1 MKGKKIDPP
10 RMGKDTGIT
19 QLVDQYF
26 TAYNSARL
34 REAAQLLVSILSQ
47 EDVYL
52 GIGLSG
58 ALTPTGMGKG
68 ILIPLLENGMVDY
81 IVSTGANLYHDLHFG
96 LGYSLHQGSPFCD
109 DQQLWR
115 DKVVRIYDIVM
126 DQEVLLNTDNYLY
139 KLMRNE
145 CFQEKMPSS
154 KLHYLLGSYIR
165 EPAKQLDQ
173 ENTTLLGCAYEN
185 GVPIYSPSPGDSTLG
200 LNMAALNLNCGNKL
214 DIDIS
219 RDVNES
225 TAIVYEAK
233 KKGKSAVLILGGGAP
248 KNFLLQ
254 TEPQLQEIM
263 HLDVK
268 GHDYFIQITDA
279 RPDTGGL
286 SGATPSEA
294 VTWGKV
300 DSDRLPD
307 AVVCYCDTSIALPV
321 LGAYLLQNCPPRSPK
336 RLYHQLDRLL
346 ENLRKAYQHNTISS
360 ESSSDHP
367 LLS

>member
-1 MKGKKIDPP
+1 MKGKRINPP
-10 RMGKDTGIT
+10 RMSKDTGIT

-34 REAAQLLVSILSQ
+34 RESAQLLVSILSQ

-52 GIGLSG
+52 GLSLSG

-68 ILIPLLENGMVDY
+68 ILIPLLESGMVDY
-81 IVSTGANLYHDLHFG
+81 MVSTGANLYHDLHFG
-96 LGYSLHQGSPFCD
+96 LGYSLHQSSPFND
-109 DQQLWR
+109 DQQLR
-115 DKVVRIYDIVM
+115 KDKIVRIYDIVM
-126 DQEVLLNTDNYLY
+126 DQDVLFNTDKYLY
-139 KLMRNE
+139 ELMQNE

-154 KLHYLLGSYIR
+154 KLHYLLGSYIQ
-165 EPAKQLDQ
+165 ETAKQLGQ
-173 ENTTLLGCAYEN
+173 ENTSLLGCAYEN
-185 GVPIYSPSPGDSTLG
+185 DVPIYSPSPGDSTLG
-200 LNMAALNLNCGNKL
+200 MNMAALNIYCGNKL
-214 DIDIS
+214 DIDVN

-225 TAIVYEAK
+225 AAIVYEAK

-300 DSDRLPD
+300 DPDQLPGT
-307 AVVCYCDTSIALPV
+307 VVCYCDTSIALPI
-321 LGAYLLQNCPPRSPK
+321 LGAYLLQNCSPRPPK
-336 RLYHQLDRLL
+336 RLYRQLDRLL
-346 ENLRKAYQHNTISS
+346 ENLKTVYQKN
-360 ESSSDHP
+360 DLP
-367 LLS
+367 L

>member
-1 MKGKKIDPP
+1 MKGKRIDPP
-10 RMGKDTGIT
+10 PLTGDVNIT
-19 QLVDQYF
+19 KLVDLYF

-34 REAAQLLVSILSQ
+34 REAVQLLVSILSQ
-47 EDVYL
+47 EDLYL
-52 GIGLSG
+52 GISLSG

-68 ILIPLLENGMVDY
+68 VLIPLLENGLVDY

-96 LGYSLHQGSPFCD
+96 LGYPLHQGSPFCD
-109 DQQLWR
+109 DKQLR
-115 DKVVRIYDIVM
+115 EKKLIRIYDILFN
-126 DQEVLLNTDNYLY
+126 QEVLLDTDKYLFQI
-139 KLMRNE
+139 MQSE

-165 EPAKQLDQ
+165 ETEKKLGQ

-185 GVPIYSPSPGDSTLG
+185 DVPIYSPSPGDSTLG
-200 LNMAALNLNCGNKL
+200 LNMAALNINCGNKL
-214 DIDIS
+214 DIDVN

-225 TAIVYEAK
+225 AAIVYEAK

-294 VTWGKV
+294 ITWGKV
-300 DSDRLPD
+300 DPERLPD
-307 AVVCYCDTSIALPV
+307 AVVCYCDTSIALPI
-321 LGAYLLQNCPPRSPK
+321 LGAYLVENCSPRSKK
-336 RLYHQLDRLL
+336 RLYTQLDRILG
-346 ENLRKAYQHNTISS
+346 NLGEAFRKHNL
-360 ESSSDHP
+360 P
-367 LLS
+367 K

>member
-1 MKGKKIDPP
+1 MKGKRIDPP
-10 RMGKDTGIT
+10 PMRGDVGIT
-19 QLVDQYF
+19 KLVDSYF

-47 EDVYL
+47 EDLYL
-52 GIGLSG
+52 GLSLSG

-68 ILIPLLENGMVDY
+68 VLIPLIESGLVDY

-96 LGYSLHQGSPFCD
+96 LGYPLHQGTPFCD
-109 DQQLWR
+109 DKQLR
-115 DKVVRIYDIVM
+115 DDKVVRIYDILM
-126 DQEVLLNTDNYLY
+126 DLEVLLDTDKYLY
-139 KLMRNE
+139 KLMRDDV
-145 CFQEKMPSS
+145 FQEKMPSS

-165 EPAKQLDQ
+165 ETEKQLGR
-173 ENTTLLGCAYEN
+173 ENSTLLGCAYEN
-185 GVPIYSPSPGDSTLG
+185 EVPIYTPSPGDSTLG
-200 LNMAALNLNCGNKL
+200 LNMAALNICHGNKL
-214 DIDIS
+214 DIDVN

-294 VTWGKV
+294 ITWGKV
-300 DSDRLPD
+300 DPDRLPD
-307 AVVCYCDTSIALPV
+307 AVVCYCDTSIALPI
-321 LGAYLLQNCPPRSPK
+321 LGAYVLENCRPRPQK
-336 RLYHQLDRLL
+336 RLYNQRDKLLD
-346 ENLRKAYQHNTISS
+346 NLREAYRKH
-360 ESSSDHP
+360 D
-367 LLS
+367 LLK